1 MCLGIPGVV
10 QEITDREAFLAMVD
24 VSGVR
29 RKVNVACVAGPEELD
44 GLVGQ
49 WVLVHVGFAMG
60 IVDEDEAQK
69 TLELLSNK
77 TGRTRQVEQD
87 KSNKI
92 RADNEIR

>member
-49 WVLVHVGFAMG
+49 WVLVHVGFAMS

-69 TLELLSNK
+69 TLKLLQELGDIAEEHSAMMNSP
-77 TGRTRQVEQD
+77 Q
-87 KSNKI
+87 
-92 RADNEIR
+92 A